1 MTQRTPEARA
11 AADMILALLK
21 KHDDHCRYAV
31 SVAATEVGNAKPC
44 GKVEFRF
51 QTMSG
56 GKSAAK

>member
-1 MTQRTPEARA
+1 
-11 AADMILALLK
+11 MILALLK